1 MIAKQLV
8 SEGIIPLST
17 ADRATKALD
26 WMDDLKVSHLPVVAD
41 GKYLGLISEK
51 DILNETDID
60 FEIGSKS
67 NVLQRQFVF
76 DHHHILDVI
85 RILSEFKLSLIPVID
100 EKESYLG
107 SVTSGNLLGNFSRL
121 SAINN
126 PGAILILEI
135 GQNDFVLS
143 EISRIIEDNNAKML
157 CMFLTTL
164 PNSAQLEVTLKINKM
179 DIHPILQTLERF
191 NYNVK
196 ASFTEDQSY
205 FEDLKDRYDS
215 LMKYLNV

>member
-8 SEGIIPLST
+8 SEGIIPLSP
-17 ADRATKALD
+17 ADSATKALD
-26 WMDDLKVSHLPVVAD
+26 WMDELKVSHIPVVVD
-41 GKYLGLISEK
+41 GKYIGLISEK
-51 DILNETDID
+51 VILNESDID
-60 FEIGSKS
+60 FKIGSKS
-67 NVLQRQFVF
+67 SVLQRQFVY

-85 RILSEFKLSLIPVID
+85 RILSEFELSLIPVID
-100 EKESYLG
+100 ENDGYLG
-107 SVTSGNLLGNFSRL
+107 SVTSGNLLGNLARL

-157 CMFLTTL
+157 CMFLTSL
-164 PNSAQLEVTLKINKM
+164 PNSTQLEVTLKINKM
-179 DIHPILQTLERF
+179 DIQPILQTLDRF

-196 ASFTEDQSY
+196 ASFTEDKSY
-205 FEDLKDRYDS
+205 FEDLRDRYDS